1 MVLSGFAWSLIA
13 SAAVALSAQ
22 GAPPPAPKPRTG
34 VADPSVKIPADKLL
48 PVATFDIP
56 GAPDW
61 MVLDE
66 HLWISNAPRNNVTR
80 IDPKTNKIV
89 EHIDVGKRPCSGLA
103 AGFGSIWVPNCGDKT
118 VSRID
123 LKTGK
128 VTATWAQTIANSEG
142 GVAVGA
148 GSFWMMADNKGAL
161 VRVDPKTNAVIKTIQ
176 IAPGSFAVAF
186 GGGAVWIT
194 SHEQSVLTRVNPQ
207 TNAVDAT
214 IPIGSHPRFLA
225 IGEGSVWTLNQ
236 GDGTIS
242 RVDMKSNKLIANIE
256 AGLPGGGGEIAVGAG
271 SVWVTMMQIPLTRI
285 DIATN
290 KVVQQFVGK
299 GGDSVRFGFGS
310 VWLSD
315 LEGGKLLRLDPARI
329 KATKPDSTPVAKSV
343 ASGTSD
349 PRHLSG

>member
-1 MVLSGFAWSLIA
+1 MPFRTALPSLFVA
-13 SAAVALSAQ
+13 FGLVSAASVSAQ
-22 GAPPPAPKPRTG
+22 NTPPPAPKPRPG
-34 VADPSVKIPADKLL
+34 VADPSVKIPAEKLV
-48 PVATFDIP
+48 PIAVFDIP

-61 MVLDE
+61 MAIDQHV
-66 HLWISNAPRNNVTR
+66 WISNSPKNNVTR
-80 IDPKTNKIV
+80 IDPKTNRIV
-89 EHIDVGKRPCSGLA
+89 ANIGVGKRPCSGLA
-103 AGFGSIWVPNCGDKT
+103 AGFGSVWVPNCGDKT

-128 VTATWAQTIANSEG
+128 VTATWPQTIASSEG
-142 GVAVGA
+142 GIAVAA

-161 VRVDPKTNAVIKTIQ
+161 VRIDPKTNAVIATIQ
-176 IAPGSFAVAF
+176 IAPGSFAVAAS
-186 GGGAVWIT
+186 GDTLWIT
-194 SHEQSVLTRVNPQ
+194 SNEQSLVTRVNAK
-207 TNAVDAT
+207 TNAVEAT
-214 IPIGSHPRFLA
+214 VPTGQKPRFLA

-242 RVDMKSNKLIANIE
+242 RVDMKTNKLITNIE

-315 LEGGKLLRLDPARI
+315 LEGGKLLRLDPAKI
-329 KATKPDSTPVAKSV
+329 KALK
-343 ASGTSD
+343 
-349 PRHLSG
+349 